1 MENKEYMLTTKD
13 NPFDPFEQFSSWFLF
28 DCEKGY
34 YTCNKIA
41 RLANVSDDMS
51 FKESNDEFNRAIDVL
66 IENDPLDI
74 YVRVSQDI
82 AENQENVP
90 NT

>member
-1 MENKEYMLTTKD
+1 MKEYMLTTKD
-13 NPFDPFEQFSSWFLF
+13 NPFDPFEEFTSWFMF

-41 RLANVSDDMS
+41 RIANIAEDMS
-51 FKESNDEFNRAIDVL
+51 QKEINDEYNRAIDVL
-66 IENDPLDI
+66 IENDFLDI
-74 YVRVSQDI
+74 YVRVSYESTED
-82 AENQENVP
+82 QENES

>member
-1 MENKEYMLTTKD
+1 MLTTKD
-13 NPFDPFEQFSSWFLF
+13 NPFDPFDEFTSWFLF

-41 RLANVSDDMS
+41 RLAKVSDEMS
-51 FKESNDEFNRAIDVL
+51 QKEINDEFNRAIDTL
-66 IENDPLDI
+66 IENDFLDI
-74 YVRVSQDI
+74 YVRVSMDVT
-82 AENQENVP
+82 EDQEEVS

>member
-1 MENKEYMLTTKD
+1 MEKEYMLTTID
-13 NPFDPFEQFSSWFLF
+13 NPFDPFEEFSSWFLF

-41 RLANVSDDMS
+41 RLANVSDEMS
-51 FKESNDEFNRAIDVL
+51 QKEANDEFNKAIDTL
-66 IENDPLDI
+66 IENDFLNI
-74 YVRVSQDI
+74 YKRVSQDI
-82 AENQENVP
+82 TENQENET